1 MRKKM
6 WFAFLAHRV
15 KSHKQNGNG
24 F

>member
-1 MRKKM
+1 MR
-6 WFAFLAHRV
+6 FAFLAHRV